1 MRDSKHAKSMKTAG
15 MIGGLGPESTI
26 AYYRAIVEKYR
37 ERAHDDSYPSLLID
51 SVDLTRMLAL
61 IADDRLDDIAAYLL
75 DELRRLAA
83 AGADF
88 GFISAN
94 TPHVVF
100 DRLRE
105 ASPLPLISIVEATC
119 ARAQALGLTR
129 LGIFGTRY
137 TMQGRFY
144 ADVCSRLGIA
154 LFAPRGDDQTYVHE
168 KYLGELVNG
177 VFLPQTRVEMLRI
190 AERMRN
196 EHTVEGI
203 VLGGTELPLLLTEAA
218 HDGIAL
224 LDTTAIHADSV
235 VTELLSA
242 R

>member
-1 MRDSKHAKSMKTAG
+1 MKTAG
-15 MIGGLGPESTI
+15 MIGGLGPESTV
-26 AYYRAIVEKYR
+26 AYYRAIVDKYR
-37 ERAHDDSYPSLLID
+37 ERAQDGSYPSILID

-61 IADDRLDDIAAYLL
+61 IADDRLDEIAAYLL

-88 GFISAN
+88 GFLSAN

-105 ASPLPLISIVEATC
+105 ASPIPLISIVEATC

-137 TMQGRFY
+137 TMRGHFY
-144 ADVCSRLGIA
+144 GDVCTRLGIA
-154 LFAPRGDDQTYVHE
+154 LFAPHGDDESFVHE

-177 VFLPQTRVEMLRI
+177 IFLPETRAALLRI
-190 AERMRN
+190 AGQLRD
-196 EHTVEGI
+196 EHAVEGI
-203 VLGGTELPLLLTEAA
+203 ILGGTELPLLLTEPT
-218 HDGIAL
+218 HNGIAL

-235 VTELLSA
+235 VAELLSSG
-242 R
+242 